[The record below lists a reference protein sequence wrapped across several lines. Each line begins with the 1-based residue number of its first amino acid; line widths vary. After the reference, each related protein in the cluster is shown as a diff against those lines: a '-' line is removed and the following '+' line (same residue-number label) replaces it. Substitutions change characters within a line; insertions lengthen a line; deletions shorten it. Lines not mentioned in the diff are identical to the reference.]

1 MLIREL
7 RQLKQGAM
15 PEWLI
20 LADFNLIY
28 KIQDKNN
35 GRINK
40 QMMSRFRRA
49 LDYLEVKEI
58 NLVGKKFTWSN
69 N

>member
-1 MLIREL
+1 MFIREL

>member
-1 MLIREL
+1 MFIREL

-35 GRINK
+35 CRINK